1 MKAFYYLCLL
11 LFIITIIFY
20 LIMKAR
26 KRCPVKIRK
35 YYIITLTIL
44 LLRNITLLLLSLIEK
59 QEIMYFLKPMSMMD
73 IITIPLLSMGALYI
87 FLRNERMGF
96 DYNFILMISMIGIYC
111 FLISFYRLKSYI
123 DAEFGYVVIFKDT
136 MIPSLIYLIVMA
148 MVTVIS
154 LINIDKPY
162 SNTLSMKL
170 LTFSTVVF
178 VIEYVLFLGGIKIFP
193 YPFIGEISLLIVVLQ
208 SIDTFN

>member
-1 MKAFYYLCLL
+1 MKVFYYLCLL

-26 KRCPVKIRK
+26 KRCPVKVRK

-87 FLRNERMGF
+87 FLRNERMRF

-162 SNTLSMKL
+162 SNTLGMKL
-170 LTFSTVVF
+170 LTFSSVVF
-178 VIEYVLFLGGIKIFP
+178 VIEYILFLGGIKIFP

>member
-1 MKAFYYLCLL
+1 MKVFYYLCLL

-26 KRCPVKIRK
+26 KRCPVKVRK

-44 LLRNITLLLLSLIEK
+44 LLRSITLLLLSLIEK

-87 FLRNERMGF
+87 FLRNERMRF

-162 SNTLSMKL
+162 SNTLGMKL

-178 VIEYVLFLGGIKIFP
+178 VIEYILFLGGIKIFP

>member
-87 FLRNERMGF
+87 FLRNERMRF

-111 FLISFYRLKSYI
+111 FLISFYR
-123 DAEFGYVVIFKDT
+123 FKF
-136 MIPSLIYLIVMA
+136 
-148 MVTVIS
+148 
-154 LINIDKPY
+154 INRT
-162 SNTLSMKL
+162 SSMTLS
-170 LTFSTVVF
+170 TSAHFSYRYTKT
-178 VIEYVLFLGGIKIFP
+178 Y
-193 YPFIGEISLLIVVLQ
+193 
-208 SIDTFN
+208 N

>member
-1 MKAFYYLCLL
+1 
-11 LFIITIIFY
+11 
-20 LIMKAR
+20 MKAR
-26 KRCPVKIRK
+26 KRCPVKVRK

-87 FLRNERMGF
+87 FLRNERMRF

-162 SNTLSMKL
+162 SNTLGMKL

-178 VIEYVLFLGGIKIFP
+178 VIEYILFLGGIKIFP

>member
-1 MKAFYYLCLL
+1 MKVFYYLCLL

-26 KRCPVKIRK
+26 KRCPVKVRK

-44 LLRNITLLLLSLIEK
+44 LLRNITVLLLSLIEK

-87 FLRNERMGF
+87 FLRNERMRF

-162 SNTLSMKL
+162 SNTLGMKL

-178 VIEYVLFLGGIKIFP
+178 VIEYILFLGGIKIFP

>member
-1 MKAFYYLCLL
+1 MKVFFFFFLL

-87 FLRNERMGF
+87 FLRNERMRF

-162 SNTLSMKL
+162 SNTLGMKL

-178 VIEYVLFLGGIKIFP
+178 VIEYILFLGGIKIFP

>member
-1 MKAFYYLCLL
+1 MEGNKCEGFL
-11 LFIITIIFY
+11 LFMSFVIY
-20 LIMKAR
+20 N
-26 KRCPVKIRK
+26 
-35 YYIITLTIL
+35 YYNIL

-87 FLRNERMGF
+87 FLRNERMRF

-162 SNTLSMKL
+162 SNTLGMKL

-178 VIEYVLFLGGIKIFP
+178 VIEYILFLGGIKIFP

>member
-26 KRCPVKIRK
+26 KRCPVKVRK

-87 FLRNERMGF
+87 FLRNERMRF

-162 SNTLSMKL
+162 SNTLGMKL

-178 VIEYVLFLGGIKIFP
+178 VIEYILFLGGIKIFP
-193 YPFIGEISLLIVVLQ
+193 YPFIGKISLLIVVLQ

>member
-26 KRCPVKIRK
+26 KRCPVKVRK

-87 FLRNERMGF
+87 FLRNERMRF

-123 DAEFGYVVIFKDT
+123 VAEFGYVVIFKDT

-162 SNTLSMKL
+162 SNTLGMKL

-178 VIEYVLFLGGIKIFP
+178 VIEYILFLGGIKIFP

>member
-26 KRCPVKIRK
+26 KRCPVKVRK

-44 LLRNITLLLLSLIEK
+44 LLRSITLLLLSLIEK

-87 FLRNERMGF
+87 FLRNERMRF

-154 LINIDKPY
+154 LIN
-162 SNTLSMKL
+162 TLGMKL

-178 VIEYVLFLGGIKIFP
+178 VIEYILFLGGIKIFP

>member
-26 KRCPVKIRK
+26 KRCPVKVRK

-87 FLRNERMGF
+87 FLRNERMRF

-162 SNTLSMKL
+162 SNTLGMKL
-170 LTFSTVVF
+170 LTFSTLVF
-178 VIEYVLFLGGIKIFP
+178 VIEYILFLGGIKIFP

>member
-26 KRCPVKIRK
+26 KRCPVKVRK

-73 IITIPLLSMGALYI
+73 MITIPLLSMGALYI
-87 FLRNERMGF
+87 FLRNERMRF

-162 SNTLSMKL
+162 SNTLGMKL

-178 VIEYVLFLGGIKIFP
+178 VIEYILFLGGIKIFP

>member
-1 MKAFYYLCLL
+1 MKAFYYLCLV

-26 KRCPVKIRK
+26 KRCPVKVRK

-87 FLRNERMGF
+87 FLRNERMRF

-162 SNTLSMKL
+162 SNTLGMKL
-170 LTFSTVVF
+170 LTFSSVVF
-178 VIEYVLFLGGIKIFP
+178 VIEYILFLGGIKIFP

>member
-1 MKAFYYLCLL
+1 MKVFYYLCLL

-35 YYIITLTIL
+35 YYIITLIIL
-44 LLRNITLLLLSLIEK
+44 LVRNVTLLLLSLIEN

-73 IITIPLLSMGALYI
+73 IIAIPLLAMGTLYI
-87 FLRNERMGF
+87 FLRNESIRF
-96 DYNFILMISMIGIYC
+96 DYHFIFMISMIGVYC
-111 FLISFYRLKSYI
+111 LLISFYRLKSHI
-123 DAEFGYVVIFKDT
+123 DTEFGYVVIFKDT
-136 MIPSLIYLIVMA
+136 IIPSLIYLIVMA

-162 SNTLSMKL
+162 SNTLGMKL

-178 VIEYVLFLGGIKIFP
+178 VIEYILFLGGIKIFP
-193 YPFIGEISLLIVVLQ
+193 YPFIGEISVLIVVLQ
-208 SIDTFN
+208 SIDTFK

>member
-26 KRCPVKIRK
+26 KRCPVKVRK

-44 LLRNITLLLLSLIEK
+44 LLRSITLLLLSLIEK

-87 FLRNERMGF
+87 FLRNERMRF

-162 SNTLSMKL
+162 SNTLGMKL

-178 VIEYVLFLGGIKIFP
+178 VIEYILFLGGIKIFP
-193 YPFIGEISLLIVVLQ
+193 YPFIGEISLLIVALQ

>member
-1 MKAFYYLCLL
+1 MKAFYYLCIL

-26 KRCPVKIRK
+26 KRCPVKVRK

-44 LLRNITLLLLSLIEK
+44 LLRSITLLLLSLIEK

-87 FLRNERMGF
+87 FLRNERMRF

-162 SNTLSMKL
+162 SNTLGMKL

-178 VIEYVLFLGGIKIFP
+178 VIEYILFLGGIKIFP

>member
-20 LIMKAR
+20 LIIKEK

-87 FLRNERMGF
+87 FLRNERMRF

-162 SNTLSMKL
+162 SNTLGMKL

-178 VIEYVLFLGGIKIFP
+178 VIEYILFLGGIKIFP

>member
-1 MKAFYYLCLL
+1 VKAFYYLCLL

-26 KRCPVKIRK
+26 KRCPVKVRK

-87 FLRNERMGF
+87 FLRNERMRF

-162 SNTLSMKL
+162 SNTLGMKL

-178 VIEYVLFLGGIKIFP
+178 VIEYILFLGGIKIFP

>member
-26 KRCPVKIRK
+26 KRCPVKVRK

-87 FLRNERMGF
+87 FLRNERMRF
-96 DYNFILMISMIGIYC
+96 D
-111 FLISFYRLKSYI
+111 
-123 DAEFGYVVIFKDT
+123 
-136 MIPSLIYLIVMA
+136 
-148 MVTVIS
+148 
-154 LINIDKPY
+154 
-162 SNTLSMKL
+162 
-170 LTFSTVVF
+170 
-178 VIEYVLFLGGIKIFP
+178 
-193 YPFIGEISLLIVVLQ
+193 
-208 SIDTFN
+208 

>member
-87 FLRNERMGF
+87 FLRNERMRF
-96 DYNFILMISMIGIYC
+96 DYNFILMISMIGINC

-136 MIPSLIYLIVMA
+136 MIPNLIYLIVMA

-162 SNTLSMKL
+162 SNTLGMKL

-178 VIEYVLFLGGIKIFP
+178 VIEYILFLGGIKIFP

>member
-26 KRCPVKIRK
+26 KRCPVKVRK

-87 FLRNERMGF
+87 FLRNERMRF
-96 DYNFILMISMIGIYC
+96 DYNFILMVSMIGIYC

-162 SNTLSMKL
+162 SNTLGMKL

-178 VIEYVLFLGGIKIFP
+178 VIEYILFLGGIKIFP

>member
-26 KRCPVKIRK
+26 KRCPVKVRK

-44 LLRNITLLLLSLIEK
+44 LLRSITLLLLSLIEK

-87 FLRNERMGF
+87 FLRNERMRF

-162 SNTLSMKL
+162 SNTLGMKL

-178 VIEYVLFLGGIKIFP
+178 VIEYILFLGGIKIFP

>member
-26 KRCPVKIRK
+26 KRCPVKVRK

-87 FLRNERMGF
+87 FLRNERMRF
-96 DYNFILMISMIGIYC
+96 DYNFILMKSMIGIYC

-162 SNTLSMKL
+162 SNTLGMKL

-178 VIEYVLFLGGIKIFP
+178 VIEYILFLGGIKIFP

>member
-26 KRCPVKIRK
+26 KRCPVKVRK

-73 IITIPLLSMGALYI
+73 IITIQLLSMGALYI
-87 FLRNERMGF
+87 FLINERMRF

-162 SNTLSMKL
+162 SNTLGMKL
-170 LTFSTVVF
+170 LTSTVVF
-178 VIEYVLFLGGIKIFP
+178 VIEYILFLGGIKIFP

>member
-26 KRCPVKIRK
+26 KRCPVKVRK

-44 LLRNITLLLLSLIEK
+44 LLRNITVLLLSLIEK

-87 FLRNERMGF
+87 FLRNERMRF

-162 SNTLSMKL
+162 SNTLGMKL

-178 VIEYVLFLGGIKIFP
+178 VIEYILFLGGIKIFP

>member
-162 SNTLSMKL
+162 SNTLGMKL

>member
-1 MKAFYYLCLL
+1 
-11 LFIITIIFY
+11 
-20 LIMKAR
+20 MKAR
-26 KRCPVKIRK
+26 KRCPVKVRK

-87 FLRNERMGF
+87 FLRNERMRF

-162 SNTLSMKL
+162 SNTLGMKL
-170 LTFSTVVF
+170 LTFSSVVF
-178 VIEYVLFLGGIKIFP
+178 VIEYILFLGGIKIFP

>member
-35 YYIITLTIL
+35 YYIIILTIL
-44 LLRNITLLLLSLIEK
+44 LLRNIMLLLLSLIEK

-87 FLRNERMGF
+87 FLRNERMRF

-162 SNTLSMKL
+162 SNTLGMKL

-178 VIEYVLFLGGIKIFP
+178 VIEYILFLGGIKIFP

>member
-87 FLRNERMGF
+87 FLRNERMRF
-96 DYNFILMISMIGIYC
+96 DYNLILMISMIGIYC

-136 MIPSLIYLIVMA
+136 MIPSLIYLIVLA

-162 SNTLSMKL
+162 SNTLGMKL

-178 VIEYVLFLGGIKIFP
+178 VIEYILFLGGIKIFP

>member
-26 KRCPVKIRK
+26 NRCPVKVRK

-44 LLRNITLLLLSLIEK
+44 LLRSITLLLLSLIEK

-87 FLRNERMGF
+87 FLRNERMRF

-162 SNTLSMKL
+162 SNTLGMKL

-178 VIEYVLFLGGIKIFP
+178 VIEYILFLGGIKIFP

>member
-1 MKAFYYLCLL
+1 VKAFYYLCLL

-26 KRCPVKIRK
+26 KRCPVKVRK

-44 LLRNITLLLLSLIEK
+44 LLRSITLLLLSLIEK

-87 FLRNERMGF
+87 FLRNERMRF

-162 SNTLSMKL
+162 SNTLGMKL

-178 VIEYVLFLGGIKIFP
+178 VIEYILFLGGIKIFP

>member
-26 KRCPVKIRK
+26 KRCPVKVRK

-87 FLRNERMGF
+87 FLRNERMRF

-111 FLISFYRLKSYI
+111 FFISFYRLKSYI

-162 SNTLSMKL
+162 SNTLGMKL

-178 VIEYVLFLGGIKIFP
+178 VIEYILFLGGIKIFP

>member
-26 KRCPVKIRK
+26 KRCPVKVRK

-87 FLRNERMGF
+87 FLRNERMRF

-162 SNTLSMKL
+162 SNTLGMKL

-178 VIEYVLFLGGIKIFP
+178 VIEYILFLGGIKIFP
-193 YPFIGEISLLIVVLQ
+193 YPFIGEISLLIVILQ

>member
-1 MKAFYYLCLL
+1 
-11 LFIITIIFY
+11 
-20 LIMKAR
+20 
-26 KRCPVKIRK
+26 
-35 YYIITLTIL
+35 
-44 LLRNITLLLLSLIEK
+44 
-59 QEIMYFLKPMSMMD
+59 MYFLKPMSMMD

-87 FLRNERMGF
+87 FLRNERRRF

-162 SNTLSMKL
+162 SNTLGMKL

-178 VIEYVLFLGGIKIFP
+178 VIEYILFLGGIKIFP

>member
-26 KRCPVKIRK
+26 KRCPVKVRK

-59 QEIMYFLKPMSMMD
+59 QEIMYFLKPMSMID

-87 FLRNERMGF
+87 FLRNERMRF

-162 SNTLSMKL
+162 SNTLGMKL

-178 VIEYVLFLGGIKIFP
+178 VIEYILFLGGIKIFP

>member
-26 KRCPVKIRK
+26 KRCPVKVRK

-87 FLRNERMGF
+87 FLRNERMRF

-162 SNTLSMKL
+162 SNTLGMKL
-170 LTFSTVVF
+170 LTFSSVVF
-178 VIEYVLFLGGIKIFP
+178 VIEYILFLGGIKIFP